1 MKKIVLILT
10 LLVVLHSISSS
21 RLAMSFGQVL
31 AENSNTE
38 RKEISIYDYEAL
50 TLLSVKLNPN
60 ENPDDVI
67 SLLEPCRDSE
77 DNKNSYFFNNLG
89 LAYKNKGRFKDAI
102 SAYTHS
108 LALNPNDPATQNN
121 LAIAYIKD
129 NELSKALNYFLKS
142 AGQRPGHS
150 DTKRWIDYLSEK
162 LDVFKV
168 PDTSKLKLIFNKKL
182 NVNRQKSDRESRL
195 KIYATHNGGRI
206 QVLSVGDK
214 IYSYGIDSD
223 TKTPVDYVII
233 DNDGNG
239 EFNKIINP
247 GGKFGVPIWAYN
259 PE

>member
-1 MKKIVLILT
+1 MKKIILILT
-10 LLVVLHSISSS
+10 LLVVLHPISFSH
-21 RLAMSFGQVL
+21 LTISFGQVL
-31 AENSNTE
+31 SDNTNTE
-38 RKEISIYDYEAL
+38 EKEISVYDYEAL

-67 SLLEPCRDSE
+67 SLLEPCRDNE
-77 DNKNSYFFNNLG
+77 DNNNSYFYNSLG
-89 LAYKNKGRFKDAI
+89 LAYKNKGKFKDAI
-102 SAYTHS
+102 SAYTRS
-108 LALNPNDPATQNN
+108 LELKPNNPATQYN
-121 LAIAYIKD
+121 LAIAYTKH
-129 NELSKALNYFLKS
+129 NEFSKALNYFLKS
-142 AGQRPGHS
+142 VEQRPGHS
-150 DTKRWIDYLSEK
+150 DTKRWIDYLSDK

-168 PDTSKLKLIFNKKL
+168 PDTSKLKLIFDKKI

-195 KIYATHNGGRI
+195 KIYVTHNGGRI

-239 EFNKIINP
+239 EFKKVIDS
-247 GGKFGVPIWAYN
+247 GGKFGVPSWAYN